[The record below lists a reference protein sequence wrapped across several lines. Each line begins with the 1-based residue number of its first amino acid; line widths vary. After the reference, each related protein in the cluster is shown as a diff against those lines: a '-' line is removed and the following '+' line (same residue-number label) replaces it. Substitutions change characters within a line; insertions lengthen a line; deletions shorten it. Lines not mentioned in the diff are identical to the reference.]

1 MLYPSTKLDMD
12 KLAKDV
18 ENYPD
23 DYLWERA
30 KRLNVG
36 QPAIHYGLK
45 RLKISYKK
53 SVEPP
58 QSEC

>member
-1 MLYPSTKLDMD
+1 MD

-23 DYLWERA
+23 DYHWERV

-53 SVEPP
+53 SVEPT